1 MKNRAGPPNEPQQ
14 ARQPEQ
20 NAPETDTPA
29 PPSPEDLLRR
39 KETFLANISHEL
51 RTPMHGILS
60 FSRFGMQNVHSAPRE
75 KLARYFEQINTSANR
90 LMDLLNDLLDL
101 SKNAGGK
108 HLYHFESNDL
118 IDLINAVVL
127 EFNASIREKQLSLYL
142 ERPTFPVILECDGPK
157 IRQVIS
163 NLLTNAIKYSY
174 PGGSILYTFHRHPD
188 PDNPP
193 VECLTLKIADEG
205 IGIPPGE
212 LETIFDKFAQS
223 SYSRT
228 GAGGTG
234 LGLAISRE
242 IVHAHQG
249 RIRAEHNP
257 AGVGSV
263 FRITLPMLQKE
274 PNHAPTAARG

>member
-1 MKNRAGPPNEPQQ
+1 MKNRAGSAKERKQ
-14 ARQPEQ
+14 ARQPKEP
-20 NAPETDTPA
+20 PETDI
-29 PPSPEDLLRR
+29 PSPSSTEELLR
-39 KETFLANISHEL
+39 KKDAFLANISHEL

-60 FSRFGMQNVHSAPRE
+60 FSRFGMQNVQSAPRE

-108 HLYHFESNDL
+108 HLYHFQSHDL

-142 ERPTFPVILECDGPK
+142 ERPAFPVTLECDGPK

-188 PDNPP
+188 PDNPND
-193 VECLTLKIADEG
+193 ECLALKIADEG
-205 IGIPPGE
+205 IGIPHGE

-223 SYSRT
+223 SYSQT

-242 IVHAHQG
+242 IIHAHRG
-249 RIRAEHNP
+249 HVRAEHNP
-257 AGVGSV
+257 AGGGAV
-263 FRITLPMLQKE
+263 FCVTLPIHQKE
-274 PNHAPTAARG
+274 ANHAPTAARG